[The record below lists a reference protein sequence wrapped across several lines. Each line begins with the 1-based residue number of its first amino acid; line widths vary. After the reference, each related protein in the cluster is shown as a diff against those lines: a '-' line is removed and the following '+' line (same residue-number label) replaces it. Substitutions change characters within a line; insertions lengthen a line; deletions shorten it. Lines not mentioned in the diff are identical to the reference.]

1 MKSYILRLLAGMFAV
16 TYIFILSGCNK
27 KNENDMFNISDE
39 SANIIDVVTETYSD
53 KDMFDKIDTEK
64 YTLDK
69 LNKLYPIEFIKKYK
83 RADDLYVDNVAYM
96 TSYGYIIIYYDES
109 GNYEFGKNIIAEKSL
124 REFDVLNIG
133 DSVDDV
139 QKFDENGDF
148 LFLYTGYTGLPR
160 ISQHY
165 TTDGYI
171 VMIHYD
177 SDYSV
182 TKIENRLI

>member
-16 TYIFILSGCNK
+16 TYIFVLSCCDK
-27 KNENDMFNISDE
+27 RNETGMFNISDE
-39 SANIIDVVTETYSD
+39 SANIIDVVTENYSD
-53 KDMFDKIDTEK
+53 EDMFDKIDTEK

-69 LNKLYPIEFIKKYK
+69 LNKLYPVEFIKKYK
-83 RADDLYVDNVAYM
+83 RADDSYVDNVAYM
-96 TSYGYIIIYYDES
+96 TSYGYIILYYDKS
-109 GNYEFGKNIIAEKSL
+109 GNYEFGKDIITEKSL
-124 REFDVLNIG
+124 KEFDVINIG

-139 QKFDENGDF
+139 QKFDENGEF
-148 LFLYTGYTGLPR
+148 LFLYTGCIDVPK

-165 TTDGYI
+165 TTDGYM
-171 VMIHYD
+171 VMVYYD